1 MSGEKVDGTFA
12 DRLGGE
18 WYVAL
23 DVGLCR
29 DIKLAHGVDL
39 ANWIDGKAASRLYQ
53 DDETLVAVLWMLCQ
67 SQADERDIDEEAFAR
82 LLNGDV
88 LAAALTAIEEAVV
101 GFTRP
106 DRRELVRQAMAT
118 MKEATAEAIDKQRC
132 KLASAD
138 TRRAISAAVDR
149 AITKAGRE
157 LDKTLSTSGT

>member
-39 ANWIDGKAASRLYQ
+39 ANWIDGKAAGRLYQ

-67 SQADERDIDEEAFAR
+67 SQARDRDIDEEAFAR

-88 LAAALTAIEEAVV
+88 LAAALTAIEEAVL

-106 DRRELVRQAMAT
+106 DRRELVRQAIET
-118 MKEATAEAIDKQRC
+118 MRAATAETIDKQRA
-132 KLASAD
+132 KLASPE
-138 TRRAISAAVDR
+138 TQRAISAAVDR
-149 AITKAGRE
+149 ALAKAAKE
-157 LDKTLSTSGT
+157 LDRNLSTSGT

>member
-1 MSGEKVDGTFA
+1 MSEKRDGAFT

-18 WYVAL
+18 WSVAL

-29 DIKLAHGVDL
+29 DIKRAHGVDL
-39 ANWIDGKAASRLYQ
+39 ANWIDGKAAGRLYQ

-67 SQADERDIDEEAFAR
+67 SQADACDVDEEAFAR

-88 LAAALTAIEEAVV
+88 LAAALTAIEEAVL

-106 DRRELVRQAMAT
+106 DRRELVRQAIAT
-118 MKEATAEAIDKQRC
+118 MRDATAETLDKQRA
-132 KLASAD
+132 KLASAE

-149 AITKAGRE
+149 AISKAGRE